1 MRFLERKEKK
11 SPAKLIEISDDTGIP
26 VSSLSSTFKT
36 LTHIKVINKV
46 SDGFEIGEHAHKY
59 MLKWLGAAYELDS

>member
-1 MRFLERKEKK
+1 MRFLERNEQK
-11 SPAKLIEISDDTGIP
+11 SPSKLTDISDDTGIP

-36 LTHIKVINKV
+36 LTHIKVINKA
-46 SDGFEIGEHAHKY
+46 SGGFEIGENAQKY